1 VQPTVLVASSIASV
15 EMNEDVRQLA
25 ADSGVLRHV
34 TGRPFE
40 AGYEVVELEFEH
52 GALRLTCNGDTD
64 EIVVAA
70 YEHAVGF
77 DEIVNDDSLAD
88 LLGKVIEQAWVM
100 VNERGYTD
108 AFQLRC
114 IDLATRS
121 ETCRQFEVAAS
132 AITVA
137 HVSI

>member
-1 VQPTVLVASSIASV
+1 
-15 EMNEDVRQLA
+15 MNEAVAQLA
-25 ADSGVLRHV
+25 ADSGVLRDV
-34 TGRPFE
+34 AGRRFE
-40 AGYEVVELEFEH
+40 AGYEAIELGFEH
-52 GALRLTCNGDTD
+52 GTLRLTCNGNTD
-64 EIVVAA
+64 EIVVDASERRDA
-70 YEHAVGF
+70 L

-88 LLGKVIEQAWVM
+88 LLGKVIEQAWMM
-100 VNERGYTD
+100 VNDRGYTD

-121 ETCRQFEVAAS
+121 ESCRQFEVAAS

>member
-1 VQPTVLVASSIASV
+1 
-15 EMNEDVRQLA
+15 MNEDVRQLA
-25 ADSGVLRHV
+25 ADSGVCDV
-34 TGRPFE
+34 AGRRFE
-40 AGYEVVELEFEH
+40 AGYEVIELGFEN
-52 GALRLTCNGDTD
+52 GTLRLACNGDTD
-64 EIVVAA
+64 EIVVVASKRLDR
-70 YEHAVGF
+70 F

-88 LLGKVIEQAWVM
+88 LLGKVIEQAWMM
-100 VNERGYTD
+100 VNDRGYTD

-121 ETCRQFEVAAS
+121 ESCRQFEVAAS